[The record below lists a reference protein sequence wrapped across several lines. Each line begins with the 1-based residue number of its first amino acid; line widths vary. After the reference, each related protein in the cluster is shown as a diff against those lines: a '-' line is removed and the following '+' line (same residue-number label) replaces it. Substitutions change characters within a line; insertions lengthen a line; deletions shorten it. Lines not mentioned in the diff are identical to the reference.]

1 MPATRQLQDYNK
13 ERIRQVL
20 CIMGMFTLCATV
32 AIAVA
37 MGADTATSTKSE
49 HLLIQ
54 EGEGNLRK
62 ITRVESPASAGGLQA
77 LASFTRRVVTM
88 HFMNSTD
95 SGDSHKK
102 ASLHAAAAAKVHA
115 AKHSK
120 LALHAALHHGA
131 DSAHKR
137 VASLALSKLQDEG
150 DDAAASEDGD
160 SANSTATGEEATA
173 GEDSVTPEEAK
184 DGEEEDDDEA
194 EDDRYDRQTHP
205 GWDNTGWT
213 TSDWAVW
220 TLTGPVLTMT
230 ASMFIFYTYGWA
242 WALGTLVALVGVDM
256 FGFYYNV

>member
-1 MPATRQLQDYNK
+1 M
-13 ERIRQVL
+13 

-32 AIAVA
+32 AIAVS
-37 MGADTATSTKSE
+37 MGADSATSAKSE

-54 EGEGNLRK
+54 EGEGNLRR
-62 ITRVESPASAGGLQA
+62 ITKSPASAGGLQA

-88 HFMNSTD
+88 HFGNSTD
-95 SGDSHKK
+95 SGDSAHKK

-120 LALHAALHHGA
+120 LVLHPVLHHGA
-131 DSAHKR
+131 ESAHKR
-137 VASLALSKLQDEG
+137 LAALALSKLQDEG
-150 DDAAASEDGD
+150 DDAAASTDGD
-160 SANSTATGEEATA
+160 AANSTATGEEAAA
-173 GEDSVTPEEAK
+173 GGDAAAPDE
-184 DGEEEDDDEA
+184 GEGSEDDE
-194 EDDRYDRQTHP
+194 EKDDRYDQEAHP
-205 GWDNTGWT
+205 GWDNKGWT

-230 ASMFIFYTYGWA
+230 ATMFIFYTYGWA